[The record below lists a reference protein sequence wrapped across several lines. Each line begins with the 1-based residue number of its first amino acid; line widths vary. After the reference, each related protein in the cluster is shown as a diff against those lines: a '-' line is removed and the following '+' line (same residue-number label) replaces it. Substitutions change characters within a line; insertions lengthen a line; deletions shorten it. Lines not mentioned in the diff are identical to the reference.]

1 MKQKLQYDRKHGAGD
16 LYTVGSQVL
25 KKDFRVN
32 RMYLKRFYP
41 PADKEP
47 VDEKSTQPVD
57 EEPTPPADEEPTP
70 QVVREED
77 TPLSN
82 VEV

>member
-1 MKQKLQYDRKHGAGD
+1 MNGMH
-16 LYTVGSQVL
+16 
-25 KKDFRVN
+25 
-32 RMYLKRFYP
+32 LKRFYP

-47 VDEKSTQPVD
+47 VEEPTPPAD

-70 QVVREED
+70 PADKESSPQVVGEED